1 MNKTW
6 FVGFL
11 LAWHILILSHRSG
24 FLDIGV
30 ERIVDQVVNPKILT
44 VFMPQVED
52 VVYKFLGIEKPKKGK
67 ENQNGM
73 TSFLHFIHLHTD
85 LLLCDCSGL
94 AQEGSRRAG
103 LYLVRKL
110 LIIVRPL

>member
-1 MNKTW
+1 M
-6 FVGFL
+6 
-11 LAWHILILSHRSG
+11 LISFHRSG

-67 ENQNGM
+67 ENQTGM
-73 TSFLHFIHLHTD
+73 SSSWCFVY
-85 LLLCDCSGL
+85 LCNWC
-94 AQEGSRRAG
+94 
-103 LYLVRKL
+103 
-110 LIIVRPL
+110 

>member
-1 MNKTW
+1 MDYYR
-6 FVGFL
+6 VGTY
-11 LAWHILILSHRSG
+11 ILILFHRSG

-52 VVYKFLGIEKPKKGK
+52 VVYRFLGIEKPKKGK

-73 TSFLHFIHLHTD
+73 S
-85 LLLCDCSGL
+85 S
-94 AQEGSRRAG
+94 S
-103 LYLVRKL
+103 
-110 LIIVRPL
+110 

>member
-1 MNKTW
+1 MD
-6 FVGFL
+6 FYRVGP
-11 LAWHILILSHRSG
+11 HVLIPFHRSG

-52 VVYKFLGIEKPKKGK
+52 VVYKSLGIEKPKKGK

-73 TSFLHFIHLHTD
+73 S
-85 LLLCDCSGL
+85 S
-94 AQEGSRRAG
+94 S
-103 LYLVRKL
+103 
-110 LIIVRPL
+110 

>member
-1 MNKTW
+1 MDYCR
-6 FVGFL
+6 VGT
-11 LAWHILILSHRSG
+11 HILIPFHRSG

-73 TSFLHFIHLHTD
+73 SN
-85 LLLCDCSGL
+85 S
-94 AQEGSRRAG
+94 
-103 LYLVRKL
+103 
-110 LIIVRPL
+110 

>member
-1 MNKTW
+1 LDFFW
-6 FVGFL
+6 LGGS
-11 LAWHILILSHRSG
+11 HILISSHRSG

-73 TSFLHFIHLHTD
+73 SNFLHFIQLHTD
-85 LLLCDCSGL
+85 LLLCDGPRH
-94 AQEGSRRAG
+94 AQDGNKS
-103 LYLVRKL
+103 
-110 LIIVRPL
+110 

>member
-1 MNKTW
+1 MDYHRFGT
-6 FVGFL
+6 
-11 LAWHILILSHRSG
+11 HMLIPFHRSG

-67 ENQNGM
+67 GNQTGM
-73 TSFLHFIHLHTD
+73 AIS
-85 LLLCDCSGL
+85 
-94 AQEGSRRAG
+94 
-103 LYLVRKL
+103 
-110 LIIVRPL
+110 